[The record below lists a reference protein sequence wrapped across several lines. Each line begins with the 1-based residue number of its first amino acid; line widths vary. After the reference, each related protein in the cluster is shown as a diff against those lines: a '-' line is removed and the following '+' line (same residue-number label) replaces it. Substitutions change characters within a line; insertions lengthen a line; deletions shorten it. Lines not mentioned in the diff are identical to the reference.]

1 MKLRLVIKKIFSI
14 VGGDPLQ
21 FFRRLGIWSLLKAA
35 KEQELLVTLG
45 QLRFVVQDISN
56 QESREEPDF
65 DEYSEIKRRLLHAYQ
80 VRTMA
85 GLLGSLD
92 KDHVRVVD
100 IGDSAGTHCLYFKQL
115 FKGTHDVSTLSV
127 NLDPRAIEK
136 IKARG
141 LHALLKRAEEITP
154 EDLRG
159 EVDVFTSFEMIEHL
173 HNPSL
178 FLRRLANSSTSRQL
192 FITVPFLRN
201 SRVGMHH
208 IRNDVAKDVFAEDV
222 HVFELSPSD
231 WTLLF
236 QHSGWKVVAQGICY
250 QYPRHLPILSW
261 ILKAYWR
268 KVDFE
273 GFWGAVLERDN
284 SWSKLYQ
291 DWEV

>member
-1 MKLRLVIKKIFSI
+1 MRIVIKKIFSAI
-14 VGGDPLQ
+14 GVDPRQL
-21 FFRRLGIWSLLKAA
+21 FRRLGIWSLLKAA

-85 GLLGSLD
+85 RLLGSLD

-100 IGDSAGTHCLYFKQL
+100 IGDSAGTHCLYFKQV
-115 FKGTHDVSTLSV
+115 FKDTHEVSTLSV

-136 IKARG
+136 IRMRG
-141 LHALLKRAEEITP
+141 LPALLKRAEEISP
-154 EDLRG
+154 DDLG
-159 EVDVFTSFEMIEHL
+159 GDVDVFTSFEMIEHL
-173 HNPSL
+173 HNPAL
-178 FLRRLANSSTSRQL
+178 FLQRLANSSTGREL
-192 FITVPFLRN
+192 FITVPFLRK

-208 IRNDVAKDVFAEDV
+208 IRNDVSRDVFAEDV

-236 QHSGWKVVAQGICY
+236 HHSGWKVVDQGICY
-250 QYPRHLPILSW
+250 QYPRQLPILSW
-261 ILKAYWR
+261 ILKAYWK

-284 SWSKLYQ
+284 FWSELYQ
-291 DWEV
+291 DWEI